1 MKPENDLR
9 LEDAIRTAKR
19 EMSELDMHARDGKTD
34 KLLRCLLRTRSA
46 VDAAIN
52 RLLELT

>member
-1 MKPENDLR
+1 MKPENDLH